1 MYQMD
6 IPNSR
11 DLSSPGKAQVG
22 FSLIEVLVSV
32 FVLAVGLLGLAN
44 LQITSLK
51 INQEAEQRS
60 MAISQI
66 NEMAD
71 RMRANPVGITAGDY
85 NNLSG
90 PPSLPTCNPCSPTQ
104 IASRDFSIWNVENA
118 QLLSSGQGKVSNV
131 GLNLFDIILMWD
143 SLRTGATGTN
153 CGGNPTVDLTC
164 ITMRIEL

>member
-1 MYQMD
+1 MYKMD
-6 IPNSR
+6 IPNCR
-11 DLSSPGKAQVG
+11 DLSSPGKAQAG

-51 INQEAEQRS
+51 VNQDAQQRS

-66 NEMAD
+66 NEIAD
-71 RMRANPVGITAGDY
+71 RMRANPVGVTAGDY

-90 PPSLPTCNPCSPTQ
+90 PPSLPLCNPCTPTQ
-104 IASRDFSIWNVENA
+104 IAPRDFSIWNIENA
-118 QLLSSGQGKVSNV
+118 QLLSSGQGTITNV
-131 GLNLFDIILMWD
+131 GASLFDITLMWD
-143 SLRTGATGTN
+143 SLRTGATGTS

-164 ITMRIEL
+164 VTMRVEL